1 MKKIFLITLLFLS
14 FLNISYAYE
23 TVQYQPTWDDNNSQ
37 TNDAWESNFPTTDTQ
52 SSWDPNS
59 PDFVWPPEPK
69 QEGDNNN
76 SWCNYTDWDSVAKLL
91 DWCKPKKVV
100 SSTDMKLETWFKKKV
115 NWFITNL
122 MVVLWIIAV
131 WAIVYAWW
139 LMQFSA
145 WEDEQINKA
154 KNIIKWTIIW
164 FLLLISASWIVY
176 IVINVMFWLWWG

>member
-1 MKKIFLITLLFLS
+1 MKKIFLIIILSLFWFS
-14 FLNISYAYE
+14 TIFA
-23 TVQYQPTWDDNNSQ
+23 D
-37 TNDAWESNFPTTDTQ
+37 
-52 SSWDPNS
+52 SWNPNS
-59 PDFVWPPEPK
+59 PDFVWPPAPK
-69 QEGDNNN
+69 QEEDNKGYNN
-76 SWCNYTDWDSVAKLL
+76 SWCKYNDWDSVSKLL

-122 MVVLWIIAV
+122 MVVLWIVAV

>member
-1 MKKIFLITLLFLS
+1 MKKIFLMILLFLS
-14 FLNISYAYE
+14 FLNISYAD
-23 TVQYQPTWDDNNSQ
+23 TWDKISTYDKCKYN
-37 TNDAWESNFPTTDTQ
+37 
-52 SSWDPNS
+52 
-59 PDFVWPPEPK
+59 
-69 QEGDNNN
+69 
-76 SWCNYTDWDSVAKLL
+76 DWDSVVKLL
-91 DWCKPKKVV
+91 DWCKPQKVV

-176 IVINVMFWLWWG
+176 IVINVMFWLWWD